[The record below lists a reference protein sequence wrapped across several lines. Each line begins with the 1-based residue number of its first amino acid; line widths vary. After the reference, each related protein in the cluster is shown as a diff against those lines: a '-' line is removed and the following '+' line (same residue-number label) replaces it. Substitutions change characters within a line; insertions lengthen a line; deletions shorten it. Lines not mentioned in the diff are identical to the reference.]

1 MQPCREGRP
10 VPSPE
15 DAEGGKKEVQNMCS
29 QDCPLY
35 GGACGMRVSGRPLV
49 RCEGVE
55 NAKETEGKQDGEET
69 SGE

>member
-1 MQPCREGRP
+1 
-10 VPSPE
+10 
-15 DAEGGKKEVQNMCS
+15 MCS

-49 RCEGVE
+49 QCE
-55 NAKETEGKQDGEET
+55 NAENKVETEGKQDGEET

>member
-1 MQPCREGRP
+1 
-10 VPSPE
+10 
-15 DAEGGKKEVQNMCS
+15 MCS

-55 NAKETEGKQDGEET
+55 NAKETEGKQDGEEM

>member
-1 MQPCREGRP
+1 MTC
-10 VPSPE
+10 
-15 DAEGGKKEVQNMCS
+15 
-29 QDCPLY
+29 QDCLLY
-35 GGACGMRVSGRPLV
+35 GGACGMTVSGRPLV

>member
-1 MQPCREGRP
+1 
-10 VPSPE
+10 
-15 DAEGGKKEVQNMCS
+15 MCS

-35 GGACGMRVSGRPLV
+35 GGACGMTVSGRPLV